1 MKKFLLFAAVVAV
14 LLTVSPLSVSRYP
27 VHAAKAEQQVAQT
40 PLIYT
45 TTQTVYLG
53 DNVLGSAML
62 GKGWTV
68 SNKVY
73 THAKGY
79 TADLTFDTTVEEG
92 AVYLLEF
99 DTSYTANEFVRV
111 GIGDGYRLFC
121 YQGKTHITVPLEAIG
136 GTTLYITPVN
146 SSYVGSIS
154 NITLRKIQES
164 GTKKELELYTTA
176 TDNHTQNYGFW
187 NTFIGK
193 YVAEGAAGST
203 RSIGIGH
210 SALRELRGGHRN
222 VAVGTFTMS
231 QMVGGEKNVAVGADS
246 MLAVK
251 SAEECI
257 AIGMGALYNGS
268 SRKKEIA
275 LGEGSLKGNKAS
287 VAQNNIGIGKY
298 AGNAVTSAQSNI
310 FIGNNSGYN
319 ITSGSCNTYIGDGA
333 GKAGTT
339 AYFNTVIGR
348 NANHPATAN
357 NTVVIGD
364 GAQATKSKQAVIGSD
379 AITETVLKGDLIV
392 RGTDG
397 VYRQIVF
404 NVDGTCSW
412 IAVESE
418 E

>member
-1 MKKFLLFAAVVAV
+1 MKKLLLFATAMAL
-14 LLTVSPLSVSRYP
+14 LLTVSPLSASHYP
-27 VHAAKAEQQVAQT
+27 AHAVKEERSTEQT
-40 PLIYT
+40 PLTYT
-45 TTQTVYLG
+45 ATQTVYLG
-53 DNVLGSAML
+53 NNVLGPATL
-62 GKGWTV
+62 GEGWSV
-68 SNKVY
+68 SNGVY
-73 THAKGY
+73 THTKGY
-79 TADLTFDTTVEEG
+79 TADLTFETAVEES

-111 GIGDGYRLFC
+111 GIGDAYRLFC
-121 YQGKTHITVPLEAIG
+121 YQGKSHITVPLEAVG
-136 GTTLYITPVN
+136 GTTLYVTPVD
-146 SSYVGSIS
+146 SRYAGSIS

-164 GTKKELELYTTA
+164 GTKQGLELHTVA
-176 TDNHTQNYGFW
+176 TDNHTKNYGFW

-193 YVAEGAAGST
+193 YVAEEAVGST
-203 RSIGIGH
+203 RSVGIGY
-210 SALRELRGGHRN
+210 SALRNLQGGHRN

-231 QMVGGEKNVAVGADS
+231 QMVSGEKNVAVGADS
-246 MLAVK
+246 MLNVK
-251 SAEECI
+251 NAEECI
-257 AIGMGALYNGS
+257 ALGIGALYSGS

-275 LGEGSLKGNKAS
+275 LGEGSLKGNEDS

-298 AGNAVTSAQSNI
+298 AGNAVTSAQSNV

-364 GAQATKSKQAVIGSD
+364 GAKATKSRQVVLGSD
-379 AITETVLKGDLIV
+379 LITETVLKGDLIV
-392 RGTDG
+392 RGSDG
-397 VYRQIVF
+397 VYRQIIF
-404 NVDGTCSW
+404 NADGSCSW